1 MSVYPVQNCKFV
13 HLIHTIEALK
23 AILKGKSSTSTKIG
37 FVPTMGALHNGHLS
51 LIKQAKEE
59 CDIVVCSIFVNP
71 TQFNNQADL
80 IKYPRTEEKD
90 VELLKSI
97 DCDIVFIPNVK
108 EIYPHFPDKTT
119 FIELDLSPLDEVM
132 EGTSRPGHFNGV
144 ANIVYR
150 LFDIV
155 KPTKA
160 YFGQK
165 DFQQVS
171 ILQYMVK
178 ELKLPIKLVVMPT
191 FREESGL
198 AMSSRNTRLSEKQ
211 LQEALIIFQALEYG
225 KSISNKFSPKE
236 VKDKMISFFEK
247 GNLTLDYLE
256 IVDPKTLNSLKEE
269 WVSGSVACIAAFC
282 GEVRLIDNMLLFV

>member
-1 MSVYPVQNCKFV
+1 V
-13 HLIHTIEALK
+13 HLIHTIEALTT
-23 AILKGKSSTSTKIG
+23 ILKGKSSTSTKIG
-37 FVPTMGALHNGHLS
+37 FVPTMGALHEGHLS

-59 CDIVVCSIFVNP
+59 CDLVVCSIFVNP

-90 VELLKSI
+90 VELLQSI
-97 DCDIVFIPNVK
+97 DCDIVFIPDVK
-108 EIYPHFPDKTT
+108 EIYPHYPNQTT
-119 FIELDLSPLDEVM
+119 FIEINLSPLDEVM
-132 EGTSRPGHFNGV
+132 EGSSRPGHFNGV

-150 LFDIV
+150 LFDIL

-178 ELKLPIKLVVMPT
+178 ELKLPIELVVMPT
-191 FREESGL
+191 FREKSGL

-211 LQEALIIFQALEYG
+211 LQEALIIFQTLKMGA
-225 KSISNKFSPKE
+225 SISKEYSPKE
-236 VKDKMISFFEK
+236 AKDKMIAFFEK

-256 IVDPKTLNSLKEE
+256 IVDPKTLISLEKE
-269 WVSGSVACIAAFC
+269 WVSGAVACIAAFC
-282 GEVRLIDNMLLFV
+282 GEVRLIDNMQLFV